1 MTMFRLFFLCTV
13 VSSTCLWPSP
23 SRLFPASLLSLEYNG
38 LDDEGTSQ
46 YSIVMNK
53 SQAPPNIEYS
63 IESIEPPIVDFDSS
77 AVRLEIYHSGTL
89 DWNDMITVTISAESP
104 CWSGYSIG
112 KSPYTLNVTSLVKL
126 YHSYNDTL
134 APMSDPVWTTHGW
147 RSQSHLVLYD
157 FDSDPYFIDRQDV
170 VGPCPG
176 AWIVSR
182 LKVLNSSEYTYW
194 NYSTKNFDG
203 VSEFVGG
210 DMPRCHRADMG
221 NVCVVRAH
229 TRLEWPAECAHDVSI
244 WQSVSQ
250 VARLTPTPRD
260 TDYPPNFDASRR
272 SPVPDGND
280 LRYDM
285 CTSTVCSGN
294 CTSSR
299 VENDALATDGDIFI
313 RQEQTVTDRSIE
325 TVCTF
330 EVVGFLDNIWSPHI
344 YMRKWYGYE
353 WY

>member
-1 MTMFRLFFLCTV
+1 MLYLFMLWA
-13 VSSTCLWPSP
+13 SASAACLWPSP
-23 SRLFPASLLSLEYNG
+23 SRLFPPSLLRLEYYG
-38 LDDEGTSQ
+38 LDDAGTSR
-46 YSIVMNK
+46 YRIFVNTTEAVAGIHYKISSVT
-53 SQAPPNIEYS
+53 PND
-63 IESIEPPIVDFDSS
+63 VVFDAN
-77 AVRLEIYHSGTL
+77 AVQLEISHGASL
-89 DWNDMITVTISAESP
+89 EWNDLMTVTMGAESP
-104 CWSGYSIG
+104 CWPGHNMGQGEYD
-112 KSPYTLNVTSLVKL
+112 LNVTSIVKM
-126 YHSYNDTL
+126 YHRYNDTL
-134 APMSDPVWTTHGW
+134 APMATPVWTADGW

-157 FDSDPYFIDRQDV
+157 FDSDPYFIDRRDIS
-170 VGPCPG
+170 GPCPG
-176 AWIVSR
+176 AWVVSR
-182 LKVLNSSEYTYW
+182 LEILNESQFTYW
-194 NYSTKNFDG
+194 DASSRVYDG
-203 VSEFVGG
+203 VTKFIEGRL
-210 DMPRCHRADMG
+210 PRCHRPDMG
-221 NVCVVRAH
+221 NVCVVRVR
-229 TRLEWPAECAHDVSI
+229 TRLGWPAECAHDVSI
-244 WQSVSQ
+244 WQAVSQ

-313 RQEQTVTDRSIE
+313 RQEQTVTDRWIE

-353 WY
+353 WF